1 MSSQRA
7 SVLETDER
15 LSRPR
20 RKSVV
25 ATSELKE
32 AGGAE
37 SFLINGSGE
46 MDAQQAVK
54 GLKSFYFTQKKH
66 IWFTVASILVFI
78 IGFVIFAVKYPRA
91 PIPPVVELGPIPDEC
106 IRADAKGCY
115 NYATCIAPGYDR
127 LGLAKPDCVD
137 AINPCGY
144 ECTCTVLTPKDL
156 TDADFARSRFLFFS
170 PKVTYVDA
178 GLGGAFV
185 VSFFAAI
192 LLRKQ
197 HTTRDSA

>member
-1 MSSQRA
+1 MRESFA
-7 SVLETDER
+7 
-15 LSRPR
+15 RPR
-20 RKSVV
+20 RKSMMAQTELPVV
-25 ATSELKE
+25 D
-32 AGGAE
+32 AE
-37 SFLINGSGE
+37 SEKLMEDDTVVPAN
-46 MDAQQAVK
+46 AVK
-54 GLKSFYFTQKKH
+54 GVQAFYASQKKH

-78 IGFVIFAVKYPRA
+78 IGFVIFAVRYPRA
-91 PIPPVVELGPIPDEC
+91 AIPPVEELGPIPDEC

-156 TDADFARSRFLFFS
+156 TDADFALSRFLFFS

-185 VSFFAAI
+185 VSLFAAI